1 MRDLRDNPQVLR
13 LKVLRRRILLGTLA
27 VLALFFAF
35 WRAWELESR
44 LFFELL
50 LGSVLMV
57 VVLAGLAAAVGVV
70 ISQWRRR
77 ARRRDSGLEV
87 DSTEPSRDP

>member
-1 MRDLRDNPQVLR
+1 LIDARENAQAIRLR
-13 LKVLRRRILLGTLA
+13 VLRRRILLGTLA
-27 VLALFFAF
+27 VLALFFSF

-57 VVLAGLAAAVGVV
+57 LAMAVIGAGVAWM
-70 ISQWRRR
+70 IGWIRSRRNR
-77 ARRRDSGLEV
+77 
-87 DSTEPSRDP
+87 

>member
-1 MRDLRDNPQVLR
+1 MSDSRDNAQAVRLR
-13 LKVLRRRILLGTLA
+13 VLRRRILLGTLA
-27 VLALFFAF
+27 VLALFFSL

-57 VVLAGLAAAVGVV
+57 LAMAVVGAGLAWLIGWVR
-70 ISQWRRR
+70 SRRNR
-77 ARRRDSGLEV
+77 
-87 DSTEPSRDP
+87 

>member
-1 MRDLRDNPQVLR
+1 MIDARENVQGIRLR
-13 LKVLRRRILLGTLA
+13 VLRRRILLATLA
-27 VLALFFAF
+27 VLALFFSF

-57 VVLAGLAAAVGVV
+57 LAMAFIAAGLVWAIGW
-70 ISQWRRR
+70 IRS
-77 ARRRDSGLEV
+77 RRD
-87 DSTEPSRDP
+87 R